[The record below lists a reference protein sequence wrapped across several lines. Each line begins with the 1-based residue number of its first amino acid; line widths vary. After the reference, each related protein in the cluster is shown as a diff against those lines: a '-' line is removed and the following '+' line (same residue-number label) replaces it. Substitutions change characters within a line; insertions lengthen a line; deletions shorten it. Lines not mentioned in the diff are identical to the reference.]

1 MTINELGEVRC
12 YNKENNKVKWISK
25 HIVDS
30 GDAAIQDYLPQDLPE
45 KIDAV
50 VDFNQP
56 NISATAQPIPH
67 GTVNAQQ
74 PAKSKGGR
82 PRKKTV
88 KA

>member
-30 GDAAIQDYLPQDLPE
+30 GDAAIQDYYPQDLPE
-45 KIDAV
+45 KIEAI
-50 VDFNQP
+50 VDLNQP
-56 NISATAQPIPH
+56 NITATVEPQ
-67 GTVNAQQ
+67 GTINAQ